1 MRTTTSAI
9 TRHEVQCCTHT
20 TYLVVPPAAVSTGLI
35 PLAVGASATINLLY
49 QFWLY
54 TDLAGRM
61 GSLEWVFNTPSHNR
75 VHHAS
80 NREYLDRNYGDILIV

>member
-1 MRTTTSAI
+1 MRTTTSAT
-9 TRHEVQCCTHT
+9 TRHEVQCSLPIWLFRLPL
-20 TYLVVPPAAVSTGLI
+20 YLLGLN
-35 PLAVGASATINLLY
+35 PLAVGASATINLFY